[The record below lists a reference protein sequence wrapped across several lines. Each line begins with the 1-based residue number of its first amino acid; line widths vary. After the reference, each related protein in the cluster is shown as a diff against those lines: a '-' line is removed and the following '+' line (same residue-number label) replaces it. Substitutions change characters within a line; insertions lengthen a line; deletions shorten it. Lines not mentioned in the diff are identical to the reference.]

1 MQKMNLDELYALRR
15 DLREV
20 DNIKEN
26 ITVLETRRVAP
37 KVAVYGRETVR
48 GCTAAGDVQLDTLAR
63 IDALIA
69 KYNAKLKQILEA
81 QERFEQCI
89 ESLPV
94 YNRVILRKYFIF
106 GMSWEQVCVD
116 ENKSYRHIMRI
127 WRAARDRLF
136 ERAK

>member
-1 MQKMNLDELYALRR
+1 MKMTLDELYTMRR

-26 ITVLETRRVAP
+26 IAILETRRVAP

-48 GCTAAGDVQLDTLAR
+48 GCAVTGNVQLDTLAQM
-63 IDALIA
+63 DALIA
-69 KYNAKLKQILEA
+69 KYNTKLSQILDT
-81 QERFEQCI
+81 QERFERCI
-89 ESLPV
+89 ESLPACD
-94 YNRVILRKYFIF
+94 RVILRKYFIF

-116 ENKSYRHIMRI
+116 EGKSYRHIMRI

-136 ERAK
+136 ERVK